1 MSGFKQ
7 TRQDHL
13 RHGVLSAY
21 LSHNYAKGNFKNSYT
36 KTSGISCNKL
46 HGPDTL
52 KRNIFQRQSSQLSAD
67 LKALVPNPFLINHS
81 IFPFQIFI
89 SLQARRS
96 AVELASLKLTRSFS
110 MNDQVTLLIYVLFL
124 RHVFHHFI
132 YILRMTTLFPRPLIS
147 PKP

>member
-1 MSGFKQ
+1 MYRIYVRLKQ
-7 TRQDHL
+7 TRQDYL
-13 RHGVLSAY
+13 RLGVFSTY

-46 HGPDTL
+46 HGSDTL

-89 SLQARRS
+89 NLKARRS
-96 AVELASLKLTRSFS
+96 AVGLASVKLTRSFS
-110 MNDQVTLLIYVLFL
+110 MNHQVTLLIYVPFL
-124 RHVFHHFI
+124 RHVFHHFT
-132 YILRMTTLFPRPLIS
+132 Y
-147 PKP
+147 

>member
-1 MSGFKQ
+1 MAIVFRSLILFLTVLQSFTFGRYPPLPPSLEKNSNGKSGISLPLTVCIVQVQNIYIYMSGFKQ

-67 LKALVPNPFLINHS
+67 LKALVPNSFLINHS

-89 SLQARRS
+89 SL
-96 AVELASLKLTRSFS
+96 
-110 MNDQVTLLIYVLFL
+110 
-124 RHVFHHFI
+124 
-132 YILRMTTLFPRPLIS
+132 
-147 PKP
+147 

>member
-7 TRQDHL
+7 TRQDYL
-13 RHGVLSAY
+13 RLGVLSTY

-67 LKALVPNPFLINHS
+67 LSTSFPGFSPTRLSLSLRRAGRREPWKRGCGSQSSGAFPSSSTIQFFPSKSSLVFRH
-81 IFPFQIFI
+81 
-89 SLQARRS
+89 AG
-96 AVELASLKLTRSFS
+96 V
-110 MNDQVTLLIYVLFL
+110 LLG
-124 RHVFHHFI
+124 
-132 YILRMTTLFPRPLIS
+132 
-147 PKP
+147 